1 MSQNEMLKLSNQL
14 CHPIYSASNAL
25 NRIYKPILE
34 KLDITYPQY
43 LILLVLWEEDGI
55 NLNAI
60 AEKTF
65 FDSGTMTPLIGKL
78 KKKGL
83 IQIQADSK
91 DRRNKIVSLTAK
103 GQRLKH
109 AAAEVPQKLSCFL
122 PFSKE
127 EAKSMVKLVRSLH
140 QALLKAE
147 AEPDN
152 LK

>member
-1 MSQNEMLKLSNQL
+1 MTQNELLKLGNQL

-34 KLDITYPQY
+34 KLDLTYPQY

-65 FDSGTMTPLIGKL
+65 FDSGTMTPLIAKL

-83 IQIQADSK
+83 IQIEADLK

-103 GQRLKH
+103 GQRLKQ
-109 AAAEVPQKLSCFL
+109 AASEVPQKLSCFM

-127 EAKSMVKLVRSLH
+127 EAKNLVKLIRSLH
-140 QALLKAE
+140 QALLEAE
-147 AEPDN
+147 ADPES

>member
-1 MSQNEMLKLSNQL
+1 MNL
-14 CHPIYSASNAL
+14 
-25 NRIYKPILE
+25 
-34 KLDITYPQY
+34 TYPQY

-83 IQIQADSK
+83 IHIEADSK
-91 DRRNKIVSLTAK
+91 DRRNKVASLTAK
-103 GQRLKH
+103 GQRLK
-109 AAAEVPQKLSCFL
+109 Q
-122 PFSKE
+122 
-127 EAKSMVKLVRSLH
+127 
-140 QALLKAE
+140 AE
-147 AEPDN
+147 ADLDR